1 MSSPVPVVHNASR
14 RRFED
19 QTSDGSSS
27 FLSYTFEGDCV
38 VFDHTFVPEVLR
50 GRGIA
55 AKLARAALEEASQRR
70 WKVVPRCPYVATF
83 IKRTPEYA
91 DLVDRE
97 SRP

>member
-1 MSSPVPVVHNASR
+1 MSSPLPVVHNVSL

-19 QTSDGSSS
+19 QTGDGPSA

-38 VFDHTFVPEVLR
+38 VFDHTFVPETLR

-55 AKLARAALEEASQRR
+55 AKLARAALEEARQRR
-70 WKVVPRCPYVATF
+70 WRIVPRCSYVAAF
-83 IKRTPEYA
+83 IKRNPEFA

-97 SRP
+97 LSS

>member
-1 MSSPVPVVHNASR
+1 MSSSLPAVHNVSL
-14 RRFED
+14 RRFEV
-19 QTSDGSSS
+19 QTGDGSLS

-38 VFDHTFVPEVLR
+38 VFEHTFVPDVLR

-55 AKLARAALEEASQRR
+55 AKRARAALEEAEQRR

-83 IKRTPEYA
+83 IKRNPKYT
-91 DLVDRE
+91 DLADRE

>member
-1 MSSPVPVVHNASR
+1 MSSPALVVHNASR

-19 QTSDGSSS
+19 HAGDSSS
-27 FLSYTFEGDCV
+27 LFLSYTFEGDCV
-38 VFDHTFVPEVLR
+38 VFDRTCVPEVLR

-55 AKLARAALEEASQRR
+55 AKLARAALDEARQRR

-83 IKRTPEYA
+83 IERNPEYS